1 MSQYTRGLSPDSL
14 RDKVIV
20 LTGMYSTQQLRTKH
34 NGGQAVE
41 MALERASWNM
51 LARQELMSVLA
62 TLQWKQE

>member
-41 MALERASWNM
+41 MALERAS
-51 LARQELMSVLA
+51 
-62 TLQWKQE
+62 